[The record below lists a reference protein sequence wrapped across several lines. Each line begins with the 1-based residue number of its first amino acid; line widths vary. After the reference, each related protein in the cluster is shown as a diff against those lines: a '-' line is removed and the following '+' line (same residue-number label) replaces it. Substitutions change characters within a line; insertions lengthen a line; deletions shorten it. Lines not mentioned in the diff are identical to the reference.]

1 MFHRGFLC
9 LVTQLLANCLRQ
21 IINIELQPGKTIFQ
35 TKDSDYYD
43 DDLNIAQKLIHL
55 SENAE
60 NRNIEFNLSFTH
72 FKKELARKFCPYTG
86 RQLTATGQDKKTV
99 ERIDS
104 SLGYTDDNVIVI
116 SHQANMA
123 KGNLSY
129 KEVKKMYQF
138 LKRYHEKLL

>member
-1 MFHRGFLC
+1 MS
-9 LVTQLLANCLRQ
+9 
-21 IINIELQPGKTIFQ
+21 Q

-72 FKKELARKFCPYTG
+72 LKKELARKFCPYTG

-138 LKRYHEKLL
+138 LKRHHEKLL